1 VIFRHSTSIAAAL
14 AAVLLSTVAAAQP
27 TKAPASATRG
37 FDQPKP
43 SLTLNPPQRDAVAG
57 LAPGQDLIGKAPLN
71 LQLSAAD
78 LDSYVNSQEYRQKL
92 SQYFPRRPLGS
103 GKEAAGLGIAGAA
116 ALALKAEDA
125 LADRMQE
132 DIKDR
137 IEAGDL
143 PPMAGY
149 GLDVARLAA
158 SVAIATAA
166 VRPK

>member
-1 VIFRHSTSIAAAL
+1 MLSIAAA
-14 AAVLLSTVAAAQP
+14 AQST
-27 TKAPASATRG
+27 TAPASSTRG

-43 SLTLNPPQRDAVAG
+43 TLMLNPSQRDVVSG
-57 LAPGQDLIGKAPLN
+57 LAPGQDLTGKAPLN

-92 SQYFPRRPLGS
+92 TQYFPRRPLGS

-116 ALALKAEDA
+116 ALTLKAEDA
-125 LADRMQE
+125 LADRLQE

-137 IEAGDL
+137 IDAGDL